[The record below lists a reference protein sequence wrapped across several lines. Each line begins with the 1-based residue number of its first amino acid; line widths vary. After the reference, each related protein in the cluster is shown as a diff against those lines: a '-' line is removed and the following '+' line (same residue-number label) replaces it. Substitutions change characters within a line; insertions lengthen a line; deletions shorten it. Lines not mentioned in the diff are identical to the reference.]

1 MTSRIL
7 AFILL
12 GCLNAVWNPVSLH
25 AEVVSIVNSGR
36 DQSAKQVETHLKAN
50 LRDEGFQVKGGT
62 TDGYVVLLNST
73 QIQAGGE
80 IIGVSGS
87 VVIGSLDW
95 VNLANSLIP
104 RECDAE
110 IVSQVKNYIGLELV
124 FIDSKLEIAGSEK
137 ELAMQLATVVNDA
150 VRTGSKKIDVLMREI
165 KRAETEKTDRGQLRG
180 RRGYGYETVR

>member
-1 MTSRIL
+1 MSSCIRL
-7 AFILL
+7 FLFL
-12 GCLNAVWNPVSLH
+12 GCLYAMWSPIASR
-25 AEVVSIVNSGR
+25 AEVISIVNAGR

-73 QIQAGGE
+73 QIQSGGD

-124 FIDSKLEIAGSEK
+124 FIDSKLEIAGTEK

-150 VRTGSKKIDVLMREI
+150 VRAGSKKIDVLMREI
-165 KRAETEKTDRGQLRG
+165 KRAESEKTDRGQLRG
-180 RRGYGYETVR
+180 RRGYGYATER